1 MTLKPIKTAAQC
13 AAELAAIEARL
24 EARIL
29 AERQQMVAKHKLEE
43 EDEQW
48 RRDFNRKARE
58 LYLSKTAQ
66 ERLDSAATSSGV
78 RPTYSVLSELARA
91 GVA

>member
-1 MTLKPIKTAAQC
+1 MTLKPVKTAAQC

-24 EARIL
+24 KARIL
-29 AERQQMVAKHKLEE
+29 AERQQMVAKHKLE

-78 RPTYSVLSELARA
+78 RSTYSVLSELARA